1 VDGRVLTEHSVAD
14 AARSAGFDPALVR
27 FVPTTGSTNTDLM
40 ELEAVGRV
48 PAWTVLVAGH
58 QVLGRG
64 RLGRVWEAPPGSA
77 LLVSVAVP
85 APGDV
90 SAAPLVSFA
99 AAVAIVD
106 ALQDACGVAA
116 RCKWP
121 NDVLVGERKIAGIL
135 AEARSM
141 DGRVRTVV
149 VGAGVNVL
157 QTVGEL
163 PPGARVAPTSVA
175 AEGGTADLQRLLAS
189 YLTRLRG
196 LVDSH
201 RRKRLGLATGTAI
214 VTTTETVTATI
225 LEAYRERCSTLGR
238 RVRATI
244 GAGREV
250 VGTAIAVEPT
260 GELVVRTDQET
271 VRVAFGEVVHLT

>member
-1 VDGRVLTEHSVAD
+1 VLTEHSVAD
-14 AARSAGFDPALVR
+14 AARSAGFDPALAR
-27 FVPTTGSTNTDLM
+27 FVPSTGSTNTDLI
-40 ELEAVGRV
+40 ELEAVGGV

-58 QVLGRG
+58 QTLGRG
-64 RLGRVWEAPPGSA
+64 RLGRAWEAPRGSA

-85 APGDV
+85 APSDT

-99 AAVAIVD
+99 AAVAMVD
-106 ALQDACGVAA
+106 ALLEACGVAA

-121 NDVLVGERKIAGIL
+121 NDVLVRERKIAGIL
-135 AEARSM
+135 AEARSA

-157 QTVGEL
+157 QTAEEL
-163 PPGARVAPTSVA
+163 PLSARMTPTSVA
-175 AEGGTADLQRLLAS
+175 AEGGIPDLGGLLAA
-189 YLTRLRG
+189 YLARLRA
-196 LVDSH
+196 
-201 RRKRLGLATGTAI
+201 LAGSRGPDRHATVVGAA
-214 VTTTETVTATI
+214 TVTATEGI

-244 GAGREV
+244 GAGQEV
-250 VGTAIAVEPT
+250 EGIAIAVEPG